1 MGEDDGELLL
11 SAFDPLF
18 IERIGRALDVVDV
31 KYRQSRGNSLS
42 IEPPP
47 VLEMSMEAEGG
58 ETALEF

>member
-1 MGEDDGELLL
+1 MTRQFSLAAASLGVP
-11 SAFDPLF
+11 SY
-18 IERIGRALDVVDV
+18 VVDV
-31 KYRQSRGNSLS
+31 KYRQTRGYSLG